1 MMVRDLRRIV
11 TTWPFLLALVAL
23 LANDFWWK
31 RAWPGV
37 VSGKLS
43 DFAGIAVVSLL
54 LLTAFPD
61 RRRLVVGGIVVGFA
75 WWKSPLSQPVID
87 ALNAWLPV
95 AIGRTVDDTD
105 LVAFVVMPA
114 CARVASRAGDF
125 ALPGASLRRWLAPP
139 AIALTAFA
147 LMATSTMP
155 IRQTYMIRRADGA
168 PELDRDAVAR
178 TIVQVAAL
186 DGFEP
191 DPRSSHV
198 FFSGS
203 TSLRYEFVDTRTVS
217 FEVDGFPHGGPFSS
231 SEQDKAIRLRNDLKA
246 RLAADFKDLEYVEPL
261 EPRPRPRPASSP
273 ASGP

>member
-1 MMVRDLRRIV
+1 MSA
-11 TTWPFLLALVAL
+11 LAVL
-23 LANDFWWK
+23 LANDFWLK

-54 LLTAFPD
+54 LLTALPQ
-61 RRRLVVGGIVVGFA
+61 RRRLVVGVIVVGFA

-87 ALNAWLPV
+87 ALNAWLPLPLH
-95 AIGRTVDDTD
+95 RTVDDTD

-114 CARVASRAGDF
+114 CAVVASRAGDF
-125 ALPGASLRRWLAPP
+125 ALPSASLRRCLAPP

-155 IRQTYMIRRADGA
+155 IQQNYMVRRADGA

-178 TIVQVAAL
+178 TIAQVAAL

-191 DPRSSHV
+191 DPRSGQA

-203 TSLRYEFVDTRTVS
+203 ISLRYAFVGTRTVS
-217 FEVDGFPHGGPFSS
+217 FEVYGFPHGGPFST
-231 SEQDKAIRLRNDLKA
+231 SEQDKAARLRNDLKA
-246 RLAADFKDLEYVEPL
+246 RLAADFKDLEYIEPL
-261 EPRPRPRPASSP
+261 GPRPWPRPASSP